1 MVPCRE
7 NMKLKIKLTL
17 APLVVALLAAA
28 TGCASHKDKIV
39 FTDDADIR
47 AAMASAATTPAQ
59 PRLEKADE
67 LKIEQVIF
75 GYLLDRHFWDLAD
88 YSAVFLQADDSQVK
102 VMINKFPD
110 HIPPIKYNYHV
121 IAHPHKTPLDADTNK
136 PAMILSADVNEPNA
150 DETVDA
156 IGRWYA
162 GDAVTGFRA
171 FHLQKVDG
179 DWQIITVQ

>member
-1 MVPCRE
+1 
-7 NMKLKIKLTL
+7 MKVKIQL
-17 APLVVALLAAA
+17 LLATLVLA
-28 TGCASHKDKIV
+28 TGCASHKSNKDKIV

-47 AAMASAATTPAQ
+47 AAIASASTPPAQ

-75 GYLLDRHFWDLAD
+75 SYLLDRHFWDLAD

-102 VMINKFPD
+102 AMINKFPD
-110 HIPPIKYNYHV
+110 HAPPIKYSYHV
-121 IAHPHKTPLDADTNK
+121 IAQPHKTPLDADTHK
-136 PAMILSADVNEPNA
+136 PAMILSVDVNEPNA
-150 DETVDA
+150 DATVDA

-171 FHLQKVDG
+171 FHLQKTDG

>member
-1 MVPCRE
+1 
-7 NMKLKIKLTL
+7 MKVKIQLL
-17 APLVVALLAAA
+17 PVALALA

-39 FTDDADIR
+39 FTDGADIR
-47 AAMASAATTPAQ
+47 AAMASAATPPAQ
-59 PRLEKADE
+59 LRLEKTDE

-102 VMINKFPD
+102 AMIQKYPD
-110 HIPPIKYNYHV
+110 HVPPIKYSYHV
-121 IAHPHKTPLDADTNK
+121 IAKPHKTPLDADSHK
-136 PAMILSADVNEPNA
+136 PAMILSVDVNEPNTDA
-150 DETVDA
+150 TVDA

-171 FHLQKVDG
+171 FHLQKVDS
-179 DWQIITVQ
+179 DWQIVTVQ

>member
-1 MVPCRE
+1 
-7 NMKLKIKLTL
+7 MKFKIQLTL
-17 APLVVALLAAA
+17 VLFAFATLALA

-47 AAMASAATTPAQ
+47 AAMASASTLPAQ

-67 LKIEQVIF
+67 LKIEQLVF

-102 VMINKFPD
+102 AMIQKYPD
-110 HIPPIKYNYHV
+110 HVPPIKYSYRV
-121 IAHPHKTPLDADTNK
+121 VAKPHKTPLDADTYK
-136 PAMILSADVNEPNA
+136 PAMILSVDVNEPNA

-171 FHLQKVDG
+171 FHLQKVDA
-179 DWQIITVQ
+179 DWQIVTVQ